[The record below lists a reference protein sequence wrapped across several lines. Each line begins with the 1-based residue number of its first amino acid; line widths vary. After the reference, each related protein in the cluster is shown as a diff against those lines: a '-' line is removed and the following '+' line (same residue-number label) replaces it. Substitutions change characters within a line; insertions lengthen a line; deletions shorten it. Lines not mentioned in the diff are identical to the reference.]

1 MAVCPVIFVHG
12 IQGSWLKDEYPV
24 DYDDEVLWTGVLKK
38 NFAQLHL
45 HEADLSVDAQV
56 RKLVRPHQAVPL
68 IYEDLIDE
76 IRDEMEDDGHNPYA
90 YVFTYDWRKDNRL
103 ASAELAGFVDE
114 VLKIAGVHERQAD
127 RRAPTQVVLIGHS
140 MGGLVIKWCATHHLV
155 KRKIAR
161 IITIA
166 TPYRGS
172 IKAIEALLPGAKN
185 LFGMENKKSMRHAAR
200 TMPGIFQLLPTYEG
214 AVVDTQGK
222 GLDVFQKK
230 NWQANLISGL
240 SRRFGPRYFQT
251 RLNDAKA
258 FTEEMK
264 KPWPV
269 GLRKRVSYAYGLGSK
284 TWRSVAVDVQNGNL
298 YRFDKIEADEKG
310 DGTVHRS
317 ASFQAEIPETQKRTL
332 QDQRH
337 SVRDLLAGQH
347 ANMPNHQGVQ
357 DWILGLLNV
366 STHSSHGFESIS

>member
-1 MAVCPVIFVHG
+1 
-12 IQGSWLKDEYPV
+12 
-24 DYDDEVLWTGVLKK
+24 
-38 NFAQLHL
+38 
-45 HEADLSVDAQV
+45 
-56 RKLVRPHQAVPL
+56 
-68 IYEDLIDE
+68 
-76 IRDEMEDDGHNPYA
+76 
-90 YVFTYDWRKDNRL
+90 
-103 ASAELAGFVDE
+103 
-114 VLKIAGVHERQAD
+114 
-127 RRAPTQVVLIGHS
+127 

-166 TPYRGS
+166 APYRGS

-222 GLDVFQKK
+222 ELDVFQKN
-230 NWQANLISGL
+230 NWQANLVSGQ

-251 RLNDAKA
+251 RLNDAKD
-258 FTEEMK
+258 FTEQMS

-269 GLRKRVSYAYGLGSK
+269 GLRKKVSYVYGIGSK

-298 YRFDKIEADEKG
+298 YRFDRIEADERG
-310 DGTVHRS
+310 DGTVHIS

-337 SVRDLLAGQH
+337 SVRDLAAGQH
-347 ANMPNHQGVQ
+347 ANMPNHQKVQ

-366 STHSSHGFESIS
+366 STHSSYGFESIS